1 MEFGVEIGEYRG
13 DGPGPA
19 AGAPTATA
27 GAAEPERCVVAYY
40 LQQRVRVHRRVQP
53 RHRQLTDDANVEITG
68 RNLRKREQLVSATV
82 LGGE

>member
-40 LQQRVRVHRRVQP
+40 LQQIGFECIAACNP
-53 RHRQLTDDANVEITG
+53 GT
-68 RNLRKREQLVSATV
+68 VS
-82 LGGE
+82 